1 MVNLNHTLAV
11 TDAVKNG
18 ADDFTLTYEDSS
30 TAPNI
35 TEAEATEEKDHQ
47 QAMSDE
53 CQSRYDD
60 VDAGVDPFVAPFGS
74 EGTDKSVVLAKISA
88 RKALYDTGV
97 TEINTAISS

>member
-11 TDAVKNG
+11 TTAVKNG

-30 TAPNI
+30 TAANI
-35 TEAEATEEKDHQ
+35 TEAEATEEKEHQ
-47 QAMSDE
+47 QSMSDE
-53 CQSRYDD
+53 CQARYNG
-60 VDAGVDPFVAPFGS
+60 VDSGGDPFVSPFGG

-88 RKALYDTGV
+88 RKTLYDTGV